1 MDNNYASLQY
11 LTNNILAILPVR
23 CRILHAGNPLH
34 CLHCSLWAVVA
45 NCFCA
50 IVAMHTLAMIT
61 SSEMHPR
68 CIYLVCTLDI
78 THMIKRTRLSPSSAG
93 RACKQGY
100 FAGVCLRGNLKYVSA
115 DGPVLLPSRSLL
127 TRIGDDAKLLPFPG
141 RTQQLAQGADWLT
154 FGIRCSRLNTEVS
167 RPQNFHYF
175 CYILVTSSTP

>member
-11 LTNNILAILPVR
+11 STNNILAILLVR

-78 THMIKRTRLSPSSAG
+78 TPGCLPPL
-93 RACKQGY
+93 QGEP
-100 FAGVCLRGNLKYVSA
+100 ANKATLQGVCLRGNLKYVSA

-141 RTQQLAQGADWLT
+141 HTQQLAQGADWLT